1 MVCLYTM
8 YTIDFWCVLVNTVPE
23 KLKLFSNVYM
33 SALLPNKDISKV
45 DSSYALWLAF
55 LDLHKILSKPSF
67 QELEISAFE
76 VAAKGW
82 VEHFCTIYQK
92 KCVTPY
98 IHALRSHVGQFLHQ
112 HGGIHAFTQQ
122 GLETYNDLLSSGQLW

>member
-45 DSSYALWLAF
+45 DSSYAKPCWAILA
-55 LDLHKILSKPSF
+55 
-67 QELEISAFE
+67 SAWGYSCFHTARIGD
-76 VAAKGW
+76 V
-82 VEHFCTIYQK
+82 Q
-92 KCVTPY
+92 
-98 IHALRSHVGQFLHQ
+98 
-112 HGGIHAFTQQ
+112 
-122 GLETYNDLLSSGQLW
+122 